1 MRTPSP
7 SSPGVPPLSLY
18 IHVPWCVRKC
28 PYCDFNSHG
37 VGRSAELPESS
48 YLAALVAD
56 LEADLPL
63 VADRELVSIFIGGG
77 TPSLM
82 SAGFYERLLAAV
94 ASRLPLA
101 AEVEIT
107 LEANPGTLERGRF
120 AGYRAAGINRLSLGV
135 QSFQDTQ
142 LAALGR
148 IHGGDDAVAAVE
160 EARQAGFDNLNLDL
174 MHGLPGQT
182 PALALADIDQALSL
196 APEHISWY
204 QLTLE
209 PNTEF
214 HAFPPKLPVE
224 EVLWDIQDLGHER
237 LEAAGLERYEISAYA
252 RPGGGSRHN
261 INYWQFGDYLGI
273 GAGAHGK
280 LSIPGAEGL
289 QIQRRWKSRL
299 PEAYLRRINDPR
311 GFVAGHVDIDE
322 RELPLEFA
330 MNALRLIEGVPLS
343 TWSAHTGRGSQAILS
358 RLSAAREKGLLVE
371 DAGRLQASD
380 QGLLFLNELLALISE
395 FRPGKEELV
404 YRGDNDP

>member
-1 MRTPSP
+1 MSALNESARA
-7 SSPGVPPLSLY
+7 VPPLSLY
-18 IHVPWCVRKC
+18 VHVPWCVRKC

-37 VGRSAELPESS
+37 VGRSAELPEAS
-48 YLAALVAD
+48 YLEALIAD

-63 VADRELVSIFIGGG
+63 AAERELVSIFIGGG

-82 SAGFYERLLAAV
+82 SSGFYERLLQAV

-101 AEVEIT
+101 ADIEIT

-135 QSFQDTQ
+135 QSFQDAQ

-174 MHGLPGQT
+174 MHGLPQQT
-182 PALALADIDQALSL
+182 PALALADLDQALSL
-196 APEHISWY
+196 SPEHLSWY

-214 HAFPPKLPVE
+214 HAFPPELPVE

-252 RPGGGSRHN
+252 RSGRGSRHN
-261 INYWQFGDYLGI
+261 LNYWRFGDYLGI

-280 LSIPGAEGL
+280 LSVPGAEGL

-299 PEAYLRRINDPR
+299 PDAYLRRLDDPR
-311 GFVAGHVDIDE
+311 GFVAGRFDIDE

-330 MNALRLIEGVPLS
+330 MNALRLVEGVPLS
-343 TWSAHTGRGSQAILS
+343 IWKAHTGRGTRALLS
-358 RLSAAREKGLLVE
+358 RLVAAREKGLLVE
-371 DAGRLQASD
+371 DADWLRASP
-380 QGLLFLNELLALISE
+380 QGLLFLNELLALIDDERASE
-395 FRPGKEELV
+395 G
-404 YRGDNDP
+404 